1 MFIHINT
8 ISLLRRNLPGA
19 VVMVKVLGF
28 NMKTAKK
35 KMDFEFTETDL
46 EQFRVRFK
54 SNSNI
59 YQADILG
66 EAFWC

>member
-1 MFIHINT
+1 
-8 ISLLRRNLPGA
+8 
-19 VVMVKVLGF
+19 MVKVLGF